1 MKDFLQLRCIQLDS
15 YHLKGNDI
23 NRLSAILKY
32 LNSKKYT
39 LSFYIDVEHYL
50 HRHHVKQINVRV
62 FMRNLVIPVM
72 QTIHK

>member
-1 MKDFLQLRCIQLDS
+1 MYAVGFILYDWE
-15 YHLKGNDI
+15 
-23 NRLSAILKY
+23 NRQSDILKY
-32 LNSKKYT
+32 LNSKTYI
-39 LSFYIDVEHYL
+39 LSFSIDVEHYL

>member
-1 MKDFLQLRCIQLDS
+1 M
-15 YHLKGNDI
+15 I
-23 NRLSAILKY
+23 NRLSDILKY
-32 LNSKKYT
+32 LNSKKYI
-39 LSFYIDVEHYL
+39 LSFSIDVEHYL

>member
-1 MKDFLQLRCIQLDS
+1 MYTIRFIPFEWDYYLD
-15 YHLKGNDI
+15 
-23 NRLSAILKY
+23 LSPYSLEKAS
-32 LNSKKYT
+32 NSKTYI
-39 LSFYIDVEHYL
+39 LNFSIDVEHYV

>member
-1 MKDFLQLRCIQLDS
+1 MN
-15 YHLKGNDI
+15 GNNISIRQCD
-23 NRLSAILKY
+23 ILKY
-32 LNSKKYT
+32 SNSKT
-39 LSFYIDVEHYL
+39 YISNFARDVEHYL